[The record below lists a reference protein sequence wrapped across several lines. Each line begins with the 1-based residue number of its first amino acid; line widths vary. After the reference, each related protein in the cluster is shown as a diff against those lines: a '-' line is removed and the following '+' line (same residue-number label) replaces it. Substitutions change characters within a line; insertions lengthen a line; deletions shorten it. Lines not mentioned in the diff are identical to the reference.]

1 MRAVLLLSLALA
13 LASCGGSEP
22 PGAWSGSLERAPE
35 PGDEPGST
43 RASRE
48 GTPSV
53 AAPSDT
59 TSPLGPPPTTAV
71 PDARPL
77 FVAREIDAAEGE
89 DGHGATIP
97 ADRPIALE
105 LDARRFPPRALDPV
119 LLVGALRFVHYDHPA
134 PGRMRF
140 VAASRAILPEGV
152 AVAVQYGDD
161 ASTRT
166 IVSDSLALPRDGAR

>member
-1 MRAVLLLSLALA
+1 MRAVLLVSLALV
-13 LASCGGSEP
+13 LGSCGGSEP
-22 PGAWSGSLERAPE
+22 PGARSSSLDRAPE

-48 GTPSV
+48 GTPPIAAAGDTS
-53 AAPSDT
+53 ALAPS
-59 TSPLGPPPTTAV
+59 SASAL

-77 FVAREIDAAEGE
+77 FIARAIDAPEGE

-105 LDARRFPPRALDPV
+105 LDAHRFPPRALDPV
-119 LLVGALRFVHYDHPA
+119 LLVGSLRFVHYDHPA
-134 PGRMRF
+134 PGRVRF
-140 VAASRAILPEGV
+140 VVASRALLPEG
-152 AVAVQYGDD
+152 ATVAVQYGDD

-166 IVSDSLALPRDGAR
+166 IVSESLALPPEGAR